1 MMERHHPGMRRQRR
15 RTNGNEI
22 RTSKQEG
29 REEGGQ
35 PLRPKSAWQAANQL
49 QWKAGGSGVGGIVV
63 GGSSPIGGGR
73 DGRTEG
79 RLVSNVNARGTSP
92 ETDGRSLSFIAA
104 SFSSKKGA
112 FPLPSSSPSIDCWAN
127 QYSTPPLSSPFLS
140 LSLLL
145 FSSIEGAFLYP
156 RQCRFFAINTM
167 HWVEE
172 NRSKFN

>member
-1 MMERHHPGMRRQRR
+1 MRRQRR

-73 DGRTEG
+73 DGRRG
-79 RLVSNVNARGTSP
+79 AWCLIANARGEERGVP
-92 ETDGRSLSFIAA
+92 APRRTDALPLFYIAA

-112 FPLPSSSPSIDCWAN
+112 LPLPSFPLPPSIAEPTN
-127 QYSTPPLSSPFLS
+127 IQLLLFPPPFSLS
-140 LSLLL
+140 LSLSLSSPLL
-145 FSSIEGAFLYP
+145 FHCG
-156 RQCRFFAINTM
+156 RFPIFPAM
-167 HWVEE
+167 PLLCH
-172 NRSKFN
+172 